1 MDNLRTLRR
10 LQDELND
17 EQRRLTLLREVFQ
30 AQHCADEL
38 DAASQLEAAH
48 IAHCSARR
56 STQRIRDLQSLLAL
70 LRHGGPHRCEDC
82 GDEIPLAR
90 LMAAPGTTRCCECQ
104 QNFESDLRVGMV
116 QIGGAKLQPELC
128 AEFC

>member
-1 MDNLRTLRR
+1 MDTLHTLRR
-10 LQDELND
+10 LQDELDD
-17 EQRRLTLLREVFQ
+17 EQRRLTLLRDVFQ

-56 STQRIRDLQSLLAL
+56 STQRIHELQSLLAL

-82 GDEIPLAR
+82 GEEIPLTR

-104 QNFESDLRVGMV
+104 QNFENDLRVGMAGM
-116 QIGGAKLQPELC
+116 GGAMQQPELC
-128 AEFC
+128 ADFC